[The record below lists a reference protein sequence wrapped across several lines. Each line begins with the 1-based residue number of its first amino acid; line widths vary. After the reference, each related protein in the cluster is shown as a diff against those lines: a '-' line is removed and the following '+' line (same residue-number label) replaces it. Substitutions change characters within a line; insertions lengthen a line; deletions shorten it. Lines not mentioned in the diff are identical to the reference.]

1 MLLRCLIA
9 ISLSLFLGPECI
21 EGEAFSPQH
30 SLAPMS
36 RRESRIR
43 RSPERRFSGEPIP
56 NRGKY
61 FGKNETDQLIY
72 DVATLIRSFVPFFLD
87 AEDESPNDPTAHMAA
102 GEEDTLKRWQ
112 LITAAITNDAQA
124 HHHKDRDGDRED
136 DHDQLLMALS
146 RLHEAR
152 ARIDEL
158 EHAVADAATQSE
170 RAREKLSYVATATP
184 TITGRRIVNRREVLD
199 SYARFEQELKHSA
212 LEKDDSEANQL
223 VKNVC
228 AVLKSVVQQQAAAR
242 TAEAR

>member
-1 MLLRCLIA
+1 
-9 ISLSLFLGPECI
+9 
-21 EGEAFSPQH
+21 
-30 SLAPMS
+30 
-36 RRESRIR
+36 
-43 RSPERRFSGEPIP
+43 
-56 NRGKY
+56 
-61 FGKNETDQLIY
+61 
-72 DVATLIRSFVPFFLD
+72 V
-87 AEDESPNDPTAHMAA
+87 AA

-112 LITAAITNDAQA
+112 LITAAITNDAQV
-124 HHHKDRDGDRED
+124 HYRKDRDGDRED

-152 ARIDEL
+152 ARIHEL

-184 TITGRRIVNRREVLD
+184 TITGRRIVNRREALD
-199 SYARFEQELKHSA
+199 SYAGFEQEIKLNA
-212 LEKDDSEANQL
+212 LEKDEANDL